1 MTLDELSVTNTLTAE
16 DEDASVNCPS
26 KNDVSN
32 EYLSEV
38 IADRAVFGVPEK
50 LIIALF
56 PDASL
61 SSLTRTA
68 E

>member
-32 EYLSEV
+32 AYLSEV
-38 IADRAVFGVPEK
+38 IADRAVLGVP
-50 LIIALF
+50 
-56 PDASL
+56 
-61 SSLTRTA
+61 
-68 E
+68 